1 MSDHSIGFG
10 EETIVDIRESKPEL
24 TMPQS
29 IMVYWKVEYERVRL
43 SFDLFVN
50 LIQIG

>member
-29 IMVYWKVEYERVRL
+29 IMVYWKVEYFPLKKMVEMDVPP
-43 SFDLFVN
+43 
-50 LIQIG
+50 